1 MNNSQNQFKKF
12 SFTLRIIR
20 QLYDDGILPNAT
32 FEEVYSYIYAGDA
45 PLGNRD
51 RRRAPSGSWYTQDEF
66 NRWWGP
72 VEGPQMWNSSEGR
85 PCAPPTTTTVDVG
98 NDHILQDVIEVLNAP
113 ANNEQEDGELEA
125 AKGLFGL
132 SLEATGVHQ
141 PTDPEEVKEPENVVI
156 DVAPAHKPLAKQ
168 KETIRLLTGGDGKGI
183 RGTWWNKKT
192 NQNGFLR
199 VGIDKGQNVRKLKP
213 KAWTEEA
220 NALFDVLYPGAVAL
234 DQTRSE
240 RRALI
245 LAHFQKQV
253 PAVGNTTDEASS
265 DWTGSQMGL
274 ATC

>member
-12 SFTLRIIR
+12 SFALRIIR
-20 QLYDDGILPNAT
+20 QLYDDGVLPSAT
-32 FEEVYSYIYAGDA
+32 FEEVYSYVYAGDA

-72 VEGPQMWNSSEGR
+72 VEGPQMWNNSEG
-85 PCAPPTTTTVDVG
+85 PLSVPPTNTTVDAS
-98 NDHILQDVIEVLNAP
+98 IEDVIEVLNVP
-113 ANNEQEDGELEA
+113 ANKEEETEELGG
-125 AKGLFGL
+125 AKGLFSL
-132 SLEATGVHQ
+132 SLEAAEIHQ
-141 PTDPEEVKEPENVVI
+141 LTIPEEVKEPENVVI
-156 DVAPAHKPLAKQ
+156 DVAPAHKPLSKQ
-168 KETIRLLTGGDGKGI
+168 KETIRLLTDGDGKGV

-245 LAHFQKQV
+245 LAHFQKQI

>member
-12 SFTLRIIR
+12 SFALRVIR
-20 QLYDDGILPNAT
+20 QLYDDGILPSAT
-32 FEEVYSYIYAGDA
+32 FEEVYSYVYAGDA

-72 VEGPQMWNSSEGR
+72 VEGPQMWNNSEG
-85 PCAPPTTTTVDVG
+85 PLSVPPTATVDASIE
-98 NDHILQDVIEVLNAP
+98 DIIEVLNAP
-113 ANNEQEDGELEA
+113 ANKEEETEELGA
-125 AKGLFGL
+125 AKGLFSL
-132 SLEATGVHQ
+132 SLEAAEIHQ
-141 PTDPEEVKEPENVVI
+141 PMIHEEVKEPENVVI
-156 DVAPAHKPLAKQ
+156 DVAPAHKPLSKQ